1 MRILPFLVAV
11 PLAACS
17 FHSDASPPGGGDA
30 GPSTTRSFAVADF
43 TDVALRGSD
52 DVDVRVGTGFSVRA
66 TGPRSEL
73 DKLEIERVG
82 NTLRVGRKKTLG
94 GFGWSGK
101 QDRVKVFVTMP
112 RIVAAQIAG
121 SGNMAIDR
129 VAGARFDAD
138 AAGSGDLSIGALVV
152 PQAKLAVAGSGNIT
166 AKGSVERLAI
176 DVAGSGNVAARG
188 LKARGATVSVAGSGD
203 VTADVSGDARVSMVG
218 SGNVDLGPAAHC
230 ATSKIGS
237 GEVRCGR

>member
-1 MRILPFLVAV
+1 MRVLPFLIAV

-17 FHSDASPPGGGDA
+17 FNSDASPPGDS
-30 GPSTTRSFAVADF
+30 GPRATRSFAIADF
-43 TDVALRGSD
+43 TGVALRGSD
-52 DVDVRVGTGFSVRA
+52 DVDVRVGSGFSVRA
-66 TGPRSEL
+66 QGPRSEL
-73 DKLEIERVG
+73 DKLEIVREG
-82 NTLRVGRKKTLG
+82 DTLRVGRKKNLG
-94 GFGWSGK
+94 GFSWGSK
-101 QDRVKVFVTMP
+101 QDRVKIFVTMP

-138 AAGSGDLSIGALVV
+138 AAGSGDLSIGALAV

-166 AKGSVERLAI
+166 AKGAVERLAI

-188 LKARGATVSVAGSGD
+188 LKARGATVSIAGSGD
-203 VTADVSGDARVSMVG
+203 VTADVSGEARVSMVG

-230 ATSKIGS
+230 TTTKVGS
-237 GEVRCGR
+237 GEVRCGG

>member
-1 MRILPFLVAV
+1 MRILPFLFAV

-17 FHSDASPPGGGDA
+17 FSSDASPPGGA
-30 GPSTTRSFAVADF
+30 GPSTTRSFAIADF

-52 DVDVRVGTGFSVRA
+52 DVDVRVGSGFSVRA
-66 TGPRSEL
+66 QGPLSEL
-73 DKLEIERVG
+73 DKLEIVRDG
-82 NTLRVGRKKTLG
+82 HTLRVGRKKTLG
-94 GFGWSGK
+94 GSSWSGQ

-129 VAGARFDAD
+129 VEGSRFDAD
-138 AAGSGDLSIGALVV
+138 AAGSGDLSIGAILV

-188 LKARGATVSVAGSGD
+188 LKARGATVSVAGSGN

-218 SGNVDLGPAAHC
+218 SGNVDLGQAAHC
-230 ATSKIGS
+230 STTKIGS
-237 GEVRCGR
+237 GEIRCGG